1 MGTAVVYCSQTGFT
15 ERYAR
20 WLAESLGTRVVPFS
34 ERASAGATDAETL
47 VFLSWFHAGGLKGAR
62 WLRDLM
68 DEHPERRY
76 VVVGVGAY
84 PMPSEEW
91 PRSETDAAF
100 EQAFPQDR
108 YPRLAHFYCQGGFD
122 FDRLR
127 ALDRLAMRA
136 FFRMQAKEAEADP
149 RVAFALDAM
158 REGFDGTRREYLQP
172 VPEHL
177 HSMK

>member
-1 MGTAVVYCSQTGFT
+1 MSTAVVYCSQTGFT

-20 WLAESLGTRVVPFS
+20 WLAESLETRAVPFD
-34 ERASAGATDAETL
+34 ERASSSVAAAETL

-68 DEHPERRY
+68 DERPERRY

-84 PMPSEEW
+84 PMPSDEW

-100 EQAFPQDR
+100 DQAFPQDR
-108 YPRLAHFYCQGGFD
+108 YPRLARFYCQGGFD
-122 FDRLR
+122 FDRLC
-127 ALDRLAMRA
+127 ALDKLAMRA
-136 FFRMQAKEAEADP
+136 FFRMQAGAARTDP

-172 VPEHL
+172 VLEHL
-177 HSMK
+177 RG